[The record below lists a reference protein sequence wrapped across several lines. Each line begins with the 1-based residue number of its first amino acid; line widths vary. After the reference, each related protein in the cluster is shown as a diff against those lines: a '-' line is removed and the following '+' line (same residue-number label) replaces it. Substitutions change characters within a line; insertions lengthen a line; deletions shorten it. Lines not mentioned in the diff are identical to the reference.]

1 MGIIKIQAVDD
12 GKDWSK
18 VDADDVDIL
27 YVLEGVGWSR
37 CYLYLRGEIYH
48 MGSTHIF
55 GSPLDVMLDG
65 ISEFLD
71 GKNEVNFTW
80 YDEPGTYDWFIKRD
94 DKQHHIINV
103 EIIEYEDV
111 ELDLPKEPAK
121 SEICRKTSFEVKTNI
136 FCTCIL
142 KQVEKIEALMNERS
156 YRDRREPDVD
166 PVSFER
172 FRNAYKNKF
181 SVGE

>member
-1 MGIIKIQAVDD
+1 MGTIVIQADED

-18 VDADDVDIL
+18 VKTDDVDIL

-37 CYLYLRGEIYH
+37 CYLFLQGNIHY
-48 MGSTHIF
+48 MGPTHIF
-55 GSPLDVMLDG
+55 GSPLDDMLNG
-65 ISEFLD
+65 FAKFLD
-71 GKNEVNFTW
+71 GENEVNFTW
-80 YDEPGTYDWFIKRD
+80 FDEPGTYDWFIKRD

-111 ELDLPKEPAK
+111 ELDLHKEPAK
-121 SEICRKTSFEVKTNI
+121 SEIYKRTKFEVKTRH

-142 KQVEKIEALMNERS
+142 KQIEKIEALMHERS
-156 YRDRREPDVD
+156 YRERREGDFD
-166 PVSFER
+166 PVSFKR